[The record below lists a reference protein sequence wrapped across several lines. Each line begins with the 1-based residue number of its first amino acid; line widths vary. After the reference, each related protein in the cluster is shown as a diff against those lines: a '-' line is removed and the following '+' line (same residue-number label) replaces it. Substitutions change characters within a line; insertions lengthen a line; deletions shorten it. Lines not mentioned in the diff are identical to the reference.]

1 MLKLEALKTELP
13 EAKETLTDLEES
25 LGVQNIRE
33 TLADLKIEMETE
45 GFWNDID
52 HAQKRMKLKGQ
63 LENSLN
69 EYRELAEL
77 LNETEVLVEMAEESD
92 DEEFA
97 NEALDNQKKFNALAE
112 DLRIRT
118 LLTEEYD
125 SNNAIVT
132 IHPGTG
138 GTDAQDWAE
147 MLLRMYTRWA
157 EGKGYK
163 IKILDY
169 QRDTEGGIKNVE
181 FLVEGDLAYGLL
193 KTERGVHR
201 LVRIS
206 PYNTAGK
213 RQTSFASVEV
223 VPELPEDIVVEI
235 DPGDLKIDT
244 FRASGAGGQYVNK
257 TESAVRITHLPT
269 NIVVSCQQ
277 ERSQIQNREYAMRM
291 LYAKLYALARE
302 EKKAQIS
309 DLKGNYGQITWGNQ
323 IRSYVFQPYTM
334 VKDHRTDFETSNV
347 QAVMDGDIDGFIN
360 ASLNAL
366 KRGELSQ
373 G

>member
-45 GFWNDID
+45 GFWNDIER
-52 HAQKRMKLKGQ
+52 AQKRMKLKGQ
-63 LENSLN
+63 LENSLR
-69 EYRELAEL
+69 EFEELAEL
-77 LNETEVLVEMAEESD
+77 LNETEVLVEMAEESED
-92 DEEFA
+92 DEFA
-97 NEALDNQKKFNALAE
+97 NEALENQKKFRALAE

-125 SNNAIVT
+125 ENNAIVT

-157 EGKGYK
+157 EAKGYK
-163 IKILDY
+163 VKILDY

-181 FLVEGDLAYGLL
+181 FLVEGDLAYGYL

-334 VKDHRTDFETSNV
+334 VKDHRTDHETSNV

-366 KRGELSQ
+366 KRGEL
-373 G
+373 